1 MNSNIYG
8 ISYRKRNQNSFIPNY
23 IYNQP
28 SNDYDDTDLQNR
40 INRSLY
46 PYNKNSQQYKSS
58 TINNISDYDNNSNN
72 YDLFEDFKQTLKK
85 TQNLT
90 AQLMNRSEFS
100 KGNIGNY
107 KKNRN
112 YYNHN
117 LNSDSKVSSEEID
130 SDDDNYNTED
140 LEENEEEE
148 DEEQENSLNSD
159 KKLNKDIKRN
169 NNNITQK
176 YDNIKENIQIKTK
189 DGEEKLKLSNQ
200 NLKNSNQ
207 DLRNENRILEV
218 EILNYK
224 TQENNKKKNNLTNYD
239 ENLLSFIS
247 SLKQALKD
255 TTKRNTEI
263 VDKIFQYQK
272 SIEETDSSNKK
283 LIEEHKNLADKIE
296 INNRKKAEMQIM
308 NEENEKKINNLEE
321 EKLTLN
327 KELEKLNLKLNDLKG
342 VEKNLKILN
351 DSNLKRKQD
360 NKELI
365 TRLKNTVDQLNSEIS
380 SLKEKAKMN
389 NKKNKTTENYLNIYD
404 KKILT
409 LENTIKSIDL
419 EKNQYLKE
427 NANLNVEIKTKKVG
441 NNKESQQQEI
451 KLKDQLNKI
460 KVENDQL
467 MNKIGEKDIK
477 IQNLKECMDKFEE
490 IKNKGN
496 LQNYEEEVKKLNLD
510 EILTEDD
517 LDDKNNIK
525 DDMNI
530 EEKKIR
536 NEIKKALNEN
546 QSKKNEID
554 KTKQFYTNI
563 IQKKDGIIN
572 ALESQINIPIDYQN
586 NLQSSNFKPNPN
598 MNINN
603 NIDINNNNEELFID
617 NNNFNP
623 NEFANEEEQYEQVGE
638 EGEGQNINANN
649 EIHDLDGIGENE
661 GEEGYID
668 ENQYIN
674 GQYDQYNQYDQQQQ
688 YGQDYNDNDYNEMQ
702 MNEEIEGEE
711 GEEQVEYMGD
721 MGDINYEDGNEEYDD
736 KNNLEINDLDI

>member
-8 ISYRKRNQNSFIPNY
+8 ISYRKRSQNSFIPNY
-23 IYNQP
+23 IYNQ
-28 SNDYDDTDLQNR
+28 SNNDYDDTDLQNR

-58 TINNISDYDNNSNN
+58 TINNISDYDKNSNN

-112 YYNHN
+112 YYNPN
-117 LNSDSKVSSEEID
+117 LNSDSKISSEEMD
-130 SDDDNYNTED
+130 SDDDNYDTED

-169 NNNITQK
+169 NNNIIQK

-365 TRLKNTVDQLNSEIS
+365 TRLKNTVDHLNSEIS

>member
-1 MNSNIYG
+1 M
-8 ISYRKRNQNSFIPNY
+8 
-23 IYNQP
+23 
-28 SNDYDDTDLQNR
+28 
-40 INRSLY
+40 
-46 PYNKNSQQYKSS
+46 
-58 TINNISDYDNNSNN
+58 
-72 YDLFEDFKQTLKK
+72 
-85 TQNLT
+85 
-90 AQLMNRSEFS
+90 
-100 KGNIGNY
+100 
-107 KKNRN
+107 
-112 YYNHN
+112 
-117 LNSDSKVSSEEID
+117 
-130 SDDDNYNTED
+130 
-140 LEENEEEE
+140 
-148 DEEQENSLNSD
+148 
-159 KKLNKDIKRN
+159 
-169 NNNITQK
+169 
-176 YDNIKENIQIKTK
+176 
-189 DGEEKLKLSNQ
+189 
-200 NLKNSNQ
+200 
-207 DLRNENRILEV
+207 
-218 EILNYK
+218 
-224 TQENNKKKNNLTNYD
+224 
-239 ENLLSFIS
+239 
-247 SLKQALKD
+247 
-255 TTKRNTEI
+255 
-263 VDKIFQYQK
+263 
-272 SIEETDSSNKK
+272 
-283 LIEEHKNLADKIE
+283 
-296 INNRKKAEMQIM
+296 
-308 NEENEKKINNLEE
+308 
-321 EKLTLN
+321 
-327 KELEKLNLKLNDLKG
+327 KLNDLKG

-389 NKKNKTTENYLNIYD
+389 NKKNKTTENYLSIYD

-477 IQNLKECMDKFEE
+477 IQNLKEYMDKFEE

-525 DDMNI
+525 DDTNI

-623 NEFANEEEQYEQVGE
+623 NEFVNEEEQYEQVGE

-649 EIHDLDGIGENE
+649 EIQDLDGIGENE
-661 GEEGYID
+661 GEEGYND

>member
-1 MNSNIYG
+1 
-8 ISYRKRNQNSFIPNY
+8 
-23 IYNQP
+23 
-28 SNDYDDTDLQNR
+28 
-40 INRSLY
+40 
-46 PYNKNSQQYKSS
+46 
-58 TINNISDYDNNSNN
+58 
-72 YDLFEDFKQTLKK
+72 
-85 TQNLT
+85 
-90 AQLMNRSEFS
+90 
-100 KGNIGNY
+100 
-107 KKNRN
+107 
-112 YYNHN
+112 
-117 LNSDSKVSSEEID
+117 
-130 SDDDNYNTED
+130 
-140 LEENEEEE
+140 
-148 DEEQENSLNSD
+148 
-159 KKLNKDIKRN
+159 
-169 NNNITQK
+169 
-176 YDNIKENIQIKTK
+176 
-189 DGEEKLKLSNQ
+189 
-200 NLKNSNQ
+200 
-207 DLRNENRILEV
+207 
-218 EILNYK
+218 
-224 TQENNKKKNNLTNYD
+224 
-239 ENLLSFIS
+239 
-247 SLKQALKD
+247 
-255 TTKRNTEI
+255 
-263 VDKIFQYQK
+263 
-272 SIEETDSSNKK
+272 
-283 LIEEHKNLADKIE
+283 
-296 INNRKKAEMQIM
+296 
-308 NEENEKKINNLEE
+308 
-321 EKLTLN
+321 
-327 KELEKLNLKLNDLKG
+327 
-342 VEKNLKILN
+342 
-351 DSNLKRKQD
+351 
-360 NKELI
+360 
-365 TRLKNTVDQLNSEIS
+365 
-380 SLKEKAKMN
+380 MN
-389 NKKNKTTENYLNIYD
+389 NKKNKTTENYLSIYD

-477 IQNLKECMDKFEE
+477 IQNLKEYMDKFEE

-623 NEFANEEEQYEQVGE
+623 NEFVNEEEQYEQVGE

-649 EIHDLDGIGENE
+649 EIQDLDNIGGNE
-661 GEEGYID
+661 GEEGYND

-674 GQYDQYNQYDQQQQ
+674 GQYDQYNQYDEQQQ
-688 YGQDYNDNDYNEMQ
+688 YDQDYNDNDYNEMQ

>member
-1 MNSNIYG
+1 M
-8 ISYRKRNQNSFIPNY
+8 
-23 IYNQP
+23 
-28 SNDYDDTDLQNR
+28 
-40 INRSLY
+40 
-46 PYNKNSQQYKSS
+46 
-58 TINNISDYDNNSNN
+58 
-72 YDLFEDFKQTLKK
+72 EKK
-85 TQNLT
+85 
-90 AQLMNRSEFS
+90 
-100 KGNIGNY
+100 
-107 KKNRN
+107 
-112 YYNHN
+112 
-117 LNSDSKVSSEEID
+117 
-130 SDDDNYNTED
+130 
-140 LEENEEEE
+140 
-148 DEEQENSLNSD
+148 
-159 KKLNKDIKRN
+159 
-169 NNNITQK
+169 
-176 YDNIKENIQIKTK
+176 
-189 DGEEKLKLSNQ
+189 KLKLSNQ

-296 INNRKKAEMQIM
+296 INNRKKAEMQIL

-530 EEKKIR
+530 EEK
-536 NEIKKALNEN
+536 NKK
-546 QSKKNEID
+546 
-554 KTKQFYTNI
+554 
-563 IQKKDGIIN
+563 
-572 ALESQINIPIDYQN
+572 
-586 NLQSSNFKPNPN
+586 
-598 MNINN
+598 
-603 NIDINNNNEELFID
+603 
-617 NNNFNP
+617 
-623 NEFANEEEQYEQVGE
+623 
-638 EGEGQNINANN
+638 
-649 EIHDLDGIGENE
+649 
-661 GEEGYID
+661 
-668 ENQYIN
+668 
-674 GQYDQYNQYDQQQQ
+674 
-688 YGQDYNDNDYNEMQ
+688 
-702 MNEEIEGEE
+702 
-711 GEEQVEYMGD
+711 
-721 MGDINYEDGNEEYDD
+721 
-736 KNNLEINDLDI
+736 

>member
-1 MNSNIYG
+1 MYG
-8 ISYRKRNQNSFIPNY
+8 ISYRKRSQNSFIPNY
-23 IYNQP
+23 IYNQ
-28 SNDYDDTDLQNR
+28 SNNDYDDTDLQNR

-58 TINNISDYDNNSNN
+58 TINNISDYDKNSNN

-107 KKNRN
+107 NKNRN

-117 LNSDSKVSSEEID
+117 LNSDSKVSSEEMD

-272 SIEETDSSNKK
+272 NIEETDSSNKK

-365 TRLKNTVDQLNSEIS
+365 TRLKNTVDHLNSEIS

>member
-1 MNSNIYG
+1 M
-8 ISYRKRNQNSFIPNY
+8 
-23 IYNQP
+23 
-28 SNDYDDTDLQNR
+28 
-40 INRSLY
+40 
-46 PYNKNSQQYKSS
+46 
-58 TINNISDYDNNSNN
+58 
-72 YDLFEDFKQTLKK
+72 
-85 TQNLT
+85 
-90 AQLMNRSEFS
+90 
-100 KGNIGNY
+100 
-107 KKNRN
+107 
-112 YYNHN
+112 
-117 LNSDSKVSSEEID
+117 
-130 SDDDNYNTED
+130 
-140 LEENEEEE
+140 
-148 DEEQENSLNSD
+148 
-159 KKLNKDIKRN
+159 
-169 NNNITQK
+169 
-176 YDNIKENIQIKTK
+176 
-189 DGEEKLKLSNQ
+189 
-200 NLKNSNQ
+200 
-207 DLRNENRILEV
+207 
-218 EILNYK
+218 
-224 TQENNKKKNNLTNYD
+224 
-239 ENLLSFIS
+239 
-247 SLKQALKD
+247 
-255 TTKRNTEI
+255 
-263 VDKIFQYQK
+263 
-272 SIEETDSSNKK
+272 
-283 LIEEHKNLADKIE
+283 
-296 INNRKKAEMQIM
+296 
-308 NEENEKKINNLEE
+308 
-321 EKLTLN
+321 
-327 KELEKLNLKLNDLKG
+327 
-342 VEKNLKILN
+342 
-351 DSNLKRKQD
+351 
-360 NKELI
+360 
-365 TRLKNTVDQLNSEIS
+365 
-380 SLKEKAKMN
+380 
-389 NKKNKTTENYLNIYD
+389 
-404 KKILT
+404 
-409 LENTIKSIDL
+409 
-419 EKNQYLKE
+419 
-427 NANLNVEIKTKKVG
+427 EIKTKKVG

-668 ENQYIN
+668 ENQNKKQLINILYNNKGTIGIFKEKIITQLLYYADNKELCNNVLSLSVDRYVYLTVLDNNIKYIKEK
-674 GQYDQYNQYDQQQQ
+674 NQ
-688 YGQDYNDNDYNEMQ
+688 N
-702 MNEEIEGEE
+702 
-711 GEEQVEYMGD
+711 
-721 MGDINYEDGNEEYDD
+721 
-736 KNNLEINDLDI
+736 KNLR